1 MQKNDRERERVKYSK
16 ISNTSNNGNNLKPCG
31 VFDFSITALLR
42 YYYHYHCHYE
52 WYSYLYFHFLEVNLS
67 HMNYNLLLLY
77 VIYYIMPLLHILYYN
92 VLFLLPVLLPHV
104 QFYYCTISST
114 CPISGGKACR
124 ESPASTTPH
133 ALFVPS
139 RAAS

>member
-1 MQKNDRERERVKYSK
+1 MHCKRQIFHYSQCQFDV
-16 ISNTSNNGNNLKPCG
+16 ILLCDLLIILLIVSHPPLLNN
-31 VFDFSITALLR
+31 STM
-42 YYYHYHCHYE
+42 
-52 WYSYLYFHFLEVNLS
+52 SQ
-67 HMNYNLLLLY
+67 LY
-77 VIYYIMPLLHILYYN
+77 VIYYSMPLLHVLYYNVLFLLPYYKVLFLLPALLLHVQYYN